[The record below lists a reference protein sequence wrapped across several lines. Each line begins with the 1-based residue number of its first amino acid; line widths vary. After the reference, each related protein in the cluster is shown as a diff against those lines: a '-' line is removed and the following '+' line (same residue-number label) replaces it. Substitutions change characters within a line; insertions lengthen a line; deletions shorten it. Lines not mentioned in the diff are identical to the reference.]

1 MTRISVIGWSAL
13 TSAGE
18 STSAAPGGL
27 PRAAAPVAGPGDD
40 LAGVPAGRLPSPRAH
55 VVPGFDI
62 RARLGRKGT
71 STYDR
76 ATGLA
81 VASCG
86 DALDTAGLTDGADRR
101 RIGVVLGTTVGSFRS
116 TSDFSRETLVQ
127 EKPYLVNP
135 MLFPNTVMNGAAGQ
149 VAIRY
154 GLRGVNATVAGGAL
168 GFLNAVRYAEMVLA
182 GGYADVMLAGAVEE
196 FSAHRAWAAH
206 LTGATAEVPPGEA
219 AAVFVLSGPR
229 PPAWV
234 GAAPVADLVAAT
246 GFGPGGTGSRA
257 LALCARRALDRAGVA
272 PGAVAAV
279 LTGDAGEA
287 DGEEYAAVTGMLG
300 HRPRRVRA
308 KALLGECDA
317 ASAAGAL
324 AVWLADPEATGPAL
338 LTARS
343 ADGAVAA
350 AVVRRCADAGTRD
363 G

>member
-1 MTRISVIGWSAL
+1 MTGVSVFGWSAL
-13 TSAGE
+13 TSAGTA
-18 STSAAPGGL
+18 TSAAPASL
-27 PRAAAPVAGPGDD
+27 PRSDAPVAPGTGG
-40 LAGVPAGRLPSPRAH
+40 LFTESLPSPRGH

-81 VASCG
+81 VVCCE
-86 DALDTAGLTDGADRR
+86 DALGAAELAADADRGR
-101 RIGVVLGTTVGSFRS
+101 VGVVLGTTIGSFRS

-149 VAIRY
+149 VAIRH

-206 LTGATAEVPPGEA
+206 LTGTTAEVPLGEA
-219 AAVFVLSGPR
+219 AAVFVLSAPQ

-234 GAAPVADLVAAT
+234 GAAPVADLVTAT
-246 GFGPGGTGSRA
+246 GFGPGGTGARA
-257 LALCARRALDRAGVA
+257 LLACARRALDRAGVA
-272 PGAVAAV
+272 PSDVTAV
-279 LTGDAGEA
+279 LTGEA
-287 DGEEYAAVTGMLG
+287 DEAGQDEYLAVAGLLR
-300 HRPRRVRA
+300 HRPRRVAA
-308 KALLGECDA
+308 KRLLGECDA
-317 ASAAGAL
+317 ASSAAAL
-324 AVWLADPEATGPAL
+324 AVWLADPEPAGPAL
-338 LTARS
+338 LTARN
-343 ADGAVAA
+343 ADGAVAV
-350 AVVRRCADAGTRD
+350 AVVRRCADAGTGDR
-363 G
+363 